1 VTRNRPNP
9 RDLWYDP
16 GTGTLLRAG
25 ALFVV
30 LALPLVALLTACPRS
45 GGPPPP
51 TSGVVVDVDPIPG
64 RRADFITVRYS
75 DNFQGR
81 YRVQRGACSRD
92 ERYPDC
98 ADDRAAR

>member
-1 VTRNRPNP
+1 
-9 RDLWYDP
+9 
-16 GTGTLLRAG
+16 
-25 ALFVV
+25 
-30 LALPLVALLTACPRS
+30 
-45 GGPPPP
+45 
-51 TSGVVVDVDPIPG
+51 VVDVDPIPG